1 MKFIKRHHYACLLA
15 AIILLAGSCRK
26 NQSSGWNTELLVPI
40 VSSTLSL
47 QNLVTDTS
55 SIKTNKDSSLT
66 LAYSSSLYQFNL
78 ANLIVQIPDT
88 SIGQKFNID
97 SLQLPSIHLAF
108 VTTLGGIAN
117 QLGGLIQQYIDAN
130 AGQTTTTPPIAVPT
144 AFSYSF
150 DASGYFDSAQ
160 LTSGQAQVIA
170 INHLPDTIAAGT
182 TCVVSDSIT
191 HDTLQTA
198 IFPAIP
204 PGDSIYLVIP
214 FNPTRITSHLLF
226 TIGHLV
232 IDGSGPT
239 PVLIDTS
246 DSIILR
252 VYVTGLHVSEAWAK
266 FPSQSVVDQTG
277 DVTFNIGAR
286 KLTYIDARAGH
297 LKIKISNSVPQ
308 PLYLQYT
315 LVGAF
320 NKLGQPLIEYTTVP
334 QADAHGNPGTVDTSL
349 DITGYSINLTGK
361 SGSSFNTYTQRVLTR
376 LDSTG
381 VTQHITV
388 QDSLN
393 IKYTLEGIEPNY
405 IKGYIGRDTI
415 RSADSAAFNF
425 LSIFKS
431 GTIDLNNVNM
441 NFSVVNGIGIDGIIK
456 INSLSAYSPNNGM
469 QSLVAPSILH
479 QPLYIKRAIDFP
491 LTPAVSNFS
500 LNSNNSTIGAL
511 LGILPNQLKYDIE
524 VQTNPHGNSNQ
535 YRDFAYLQS
544 GLSVNLNAEIPLSL
558 IANALVLK
566 DTVAFNLANT
576 TTNVNGITDGII
588 NVIVENKY
596 PIQAILSIIIY
607 DVNGHALDT
616 FALGKT
622 IAAGNL
628 DANCRVDQPTQTVIQ
643 EYVDNNRVNRLK
655 QGSYAVITSNFSTV
669 SNTPSCNGQHLKIY
683 SNYTIGVTLSAKFNY
698 KVTTKF

>member
-1 MKFIKRHHYACLLA
+1 MKFAKNRIATCLLVVLV
-15 AIILLAGSCRK
+15 LLAGSCRK

-40 VSSTLSL
+40 VSTTLSL

-66 LAYSSSLYQFNL
+66 LAYSSQLYQFNL
-78 ANLIVQIPDT
+78 ANIIVQIPDT
-88 SIGQKFNID
+88 SVGQKFNID
-97 SLQLPSIHLAF
+97 SLQLPSIHLNF

-117 QLGGLIQQYIDAN
+117 QLGGFIQQYIDAN
-130 AGQTTTTPPIAVPT
+130 IGQTTTTPTIAVPT

-160 LTSGQAQVIA
+160 LTSGEAYVIA
-170 INHLPDTIAAGT
+170 VNHLPDTIAAGT
-182 TCVVSDSIT
+182 TCIVSDSIT
-191 HDTLQTA
+191 HDTLQVTS
-198 IFPAIP
+198 FPAIP
-204 PGDSIYLVIP
+204 PGDSIYLTIP

-266 FPSQSVVDQTG
+266 FPTQSVVDQTG
-277 DVTFNIGAR
+277 DVTFNLGAR
-286 KLTYIDARAGH
+286 KFSYIDARAGH
-297 LKIKISNSVPQ
+297 LHIKISNSVPQ

-320 NKLGQPLIEYTTVP
+320 NKLGKPLTEFTTVP
-334 QADAHGNPGTVDTSL
+334 QAVGAVPGVVDTSL

-405 IKGYIGRDTI
+405 IKGYMATDTVHA
-415 RSADSAAFNF
+415 ADSAAFNF

-431 GTIDLNNVNM
+431 GSISLNNVNM
-441 NFSVVNGIGIDGIIK
+441 NFSVVNGIGVDGIIK
-456 INSLSAYSPNNGM
+456 INSLTAFSPNNGM
-469 QSLVAPSILH
+469 QTLVAPSILG
-479 QPLYIKRAIDFP
+479 QPLYIKRATDFP

-511 LGILPNQLKYDIE
+511 LGILPNQLKYDIQ

-558 IANALVLK
+558 IANGLVLK
-566 DTVAFNLANT
+566 DTIPFNLANT
-576 TTNVNGITDGII
+576 TTNVNGISDGII
-588 NVIVENKY
+588 NVIAENKY
-596 PIQAILSIIIY
+596 PIQGILTIIIY
-607 DVNGHALDT
+607 DINYHPLDT
-616 FALGKT
+616 FALNKT

-628 DANCRVDQPTQTVIQ
+628 DANCKVDQPTQTVIQ
-643 EYVDNNRVNRLK
+643 EYVDNNRINKLK
-655 QGSYAVITSNFSTV
+655 QGAYAVITSDFSTV
-669 SNTPSCNGQHLKIY
+669 SNTPACNGQHLKIY
-683 SNYTIGVTLSAKFNY
+683 SNYTIGITLSAKFNY
-698 KVTTKF
+698 KVTTKL